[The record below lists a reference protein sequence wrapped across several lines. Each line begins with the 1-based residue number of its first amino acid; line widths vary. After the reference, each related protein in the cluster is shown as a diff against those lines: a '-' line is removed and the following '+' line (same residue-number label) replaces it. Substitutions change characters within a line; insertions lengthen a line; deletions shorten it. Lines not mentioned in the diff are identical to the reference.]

1 MTWANQIRIL
11 KQQFEALGAIIGQN
25 FIYALKPVI
34 TALNTVMA
42 KLIQFARV
50 VSNSLGKIFGWKYED
65 TTGGVVDD
73 LEYGADYADD
83 LGSGLGGAAD
93 NAKKLKQQLQGFD
106 ELNVLASNT
115 PSSGGGGGGGA
126 LGNTDVSATGGQWV
140 RDNTEKFFESDLDS
154 LYKLGDYIGTTLT
167 NQLRSIDWQEVY
179 QGAKNFG
186 KGLASFL
193 NGLISP
199 ELFSATGA
207 TIAGALNTAIY
218 TALSFGQT
226 FDFIKFGESIGTGI
240 NTFFEDTDFVAL
252 GETINV
258 WANGILD
265 AIIEALDTVEWDKV
279 GTAIGDFLKTIE
291 IKDLATKLFN
301 VAQKIITG
309 LGEAFG
315 ASFETAPLETA
326 IVTLLGALKLL
337 GVGDAL
343 GGAISSS
350 IGTSGLSISVPKI
363 VATVAMLSIIASKAD
378 TRFEDDGGSNISD
391 ILGIAGAGFG
401 VAKILG
407 ATLPQAIAVAAT
419 LVSAKVGGEV
429 GLSLG
434 EILSI
439 KSGDWD
445 LADYYADFKWSDIL
459 GYSIDEYKEAMG
471 QYFDEFGDWV
481 DKMVETPAEK
491 AQKSVNWK
499 KYWNNVGKETTKGF
513 NNTLK
518 IAEAFGVDTNK
529 IFNKMHS
536 DGLGIFQSMLEGN
549 GGIFSEMG
557 SDLKSYAQIAYSGV
571 TEKFSNM
578 KNKSGSIA
586 SGLKDVMI
594 NNFNSMNSSL
604 TNSAD
609 NTNNSVTAS
618 YGTMS
623 KNLTNSA
630 DNTKNLVTTSY
641 GTMSKSLKITSA
653 DTTSDIVA
661 KYKAMNTST
670 TTALGQ
676 MEGNSLSKFNNIKN
690 NGINLTGGLVSAAL
704 GKFTEFNNGSS
715 NSFTNLQNLITNK
728 MNSSKQVVSKQNW
741 YSPGVNL
748 VEGLKNGISNKW
760 SGGGSSLLQTI
771 INLAR
776 SLTSKLRE
784 AFGIHSPSREWA
796 SVGHYLTQGLEIGTL
811 SEEGHLNKSIIDMG
825 ARLTDNFSSSL
836 TLATPSSLSGNY
848 DFGVTST
855 MAHSFST
862 DTSMTSN
869 IADGVRQG
877 LSSSQAEQNALLREQ
892 NELLMQILEKTGIS
906 SSDLFNAVRRE
917 SRQHYNQTGTSA
929 FVH

>member
-25 FIYALKPVI
+25 FIYALKPVV

-65 TTGGVVDD
+65 TTGGIADD
-73 LEYGADYADD
+73 LEFGAEAADD
-83 LGSGLGGAAD
+83 LGGGLGGAAD
-93 NAKKLKQQLQGFD
+93 KAKKLKQQLQGFD
-106 ELNVLASNT
+106 ELNVLTTNEPS
-115 PSSGGGGGGGA
+115 SSGGGGGGVGGDSIVS
-126 LGNTDVSATGGQWV
+126 GNTGQWV
-140 RDNTEKFFESDLDS
+140 KDSGLFDFESDLDS
-154 LYKLGDYIGTTLT
+154 LYKLGDYIGTTIT

-179 QGAKNFG
+179 QGAKDFG
-186 KGLASFL
+186 SGLASFL
-193 NGLISP
+193 NGLISVD
-199 ELFSATGA
+199 LFSATGA

-218 TALSFGQT
+218 TSLSFGET
-226 FDFIKFGESIGTGI
+226 FDWEDFGLSIATGI
-240 NTFFEDTDFVAL
+240 NEFFGTYDFKAM
-252 GETINV
+252 GKNINV
-258 WANGILD
+258 WVNGLITTLSTMLD
-265 AIIEALDTVEWDKV
+265 STDWTIV
-279 GTAIGDFLKTIE
+279 GNSIGDALSE
-291 IKDLATKLFN
+291 INIADLVTKL
-301 VAQKIITG
+301 VPLAIKIVKS
-309 LGEAFG
+309 LGEAFISM
-315 ASFETAPLETA
+315 ADAAPLETGILA
-326 IVTLLGALKLL
+326 VLGLMKLSGAG
-337 GVGDAL
+337 GV
-343 GGAISSS
+343 
-350 IGTSGLSISVPKI
+350 IGTVLSNALSKGGISLGK
-363 VATVAMLSIIASKAD
+363 VAI
-378 TRFEDDGGSNISD
+378 
-391 ILGIAGAGFG
+391 
-401 VAKILG
+401 
-407 ATLPQAIAVAAT
+407 
-419 LVSAKVGGEV
+419 

-434 EILSI
+434 MATFALTQSDSILANIIGAPITTFLSTYTFTGNI
-439 KSGDWD
+439 KLSLKVASVVMAAEAGVTVGKAIGSW
-445 LADYYADFKWSDIL
+445 LAELSDDEELVQYYKKFKLSDIFD
-459 GYSIDEYKEAMG
+459 YSIDEYKEAMG

-481 DKMVETPAEK
+481 DTMVETPAEK

-513 NNTLK
+513 NKTLK

-623 KNLTNSA
+623 K
-630 DNTKNLVTTSY
+630 
-641 GTMSKSLKITSA
+641 SLKVTSA

-676 MEGNSLSKFNNIKN
+676 MEGDSLSKFNNIKN
-690 NGINLTGGLVSAAL
+690 NGINLIGGLVSAAL

-728 MNSSKQVVSKQNW
+728 MNSSKQVVSEQNW

-855 MAHSFST
+855 MAHSFSA